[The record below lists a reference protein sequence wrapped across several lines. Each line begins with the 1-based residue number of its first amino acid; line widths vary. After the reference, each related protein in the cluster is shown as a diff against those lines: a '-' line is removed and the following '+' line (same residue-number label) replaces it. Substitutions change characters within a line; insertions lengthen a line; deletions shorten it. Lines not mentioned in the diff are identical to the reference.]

1 MKILLKHGH
10 LVLDGNREYLDG
22 AVRIEDGRIV
32 EVFPQTDR
40 IREIDDDLQ
49 ICDLNGSLVMP
60 GFFDTHTHG
69 IGNMCFDSADRK
81 QMDEISKAFAKDGT
95 TSYLATLSYDLNEE
109 GFRKQLKELEG
120 YQSPYSRF
128 EGIHME
134 GPFLSAKYSGAG
146 DPEKFL
152 PADPEILER
161 FLETSS
167 RIRQMTL
174 ACELPGAKQIAQIL
188 HDRGIRVMCG
198 HSEAGYDDL
207 DDNVDGFTHLF
218 NAMRGLHHRDQT
230 LVNCAFMNRWH
241 CELIADGTHVQRN
254 VLKLVLDNID
264 RDRILLISDSS
275 PARGMPDGRYT
286 FVSHE
291 CVKKDG
297 VFLNDEGHLAGSVA
311 SINDEMKVLYELGA
325 KYTDLLLYS
334 SLNAFRFYGL
344 DRQFGTI
351 EKGKH
356 ADLVVMDD
364 DLNIRRVM
372 LKGEWV
378 DD

>member
-1 MKILLKHGH
+1 MKTLLKHGH
-10 LVLDGNREYLDG
+10 LVVDGKREYLDG
-22 AVRIEDGRIV
+22 AVLIEEGRII

-40 IREIDDDLQ
+40 IKEIQEFDQ
-49 ICDLNGSLVMP
+49 TFDLNGSLVMP

-69 IGNMCFDSADRK
+69 IGNMSLDSADRK
-81 QMDEISKAFAKDGT
+81 QMDEISKLYALDGT
-95 TSYLATLSYDLNEE
+95 TSYLATLSYDLDSQGFLKRLKDLEE
-109 GFRKQLKELEG
+109 YESS
-120 YQSPYSRF
+120 YARF

-134 GPFLSAKYSGAG
+134 GPFLSKQYSGAG

-152 PADPEILER
+152 SADPKILKN
-161 FLETSS
+161 FLDASS
-167 RIRQMTL
+167 QIRQMTI
-174 ACELPGAKQIAQIL
+174 APELPGVAEISRLL

-198 HSEAGYDDL
+198 HSAATYEDL
-207 DDNVDGFTHLF
+207 NEYVDGFTHLF

-241 CELIADGTHVQRN
+241 CELIADGIHVQRN
-254 VLKLVLDNID
+254 VLKLVLNNID
-264 RDRILLISDSS
+264 KDLIILISDSS
-275 PARGMPDGRYT
+275 PARGMPDGRYMFLSQECTKEGNT
-286 FVSHE
+286 FR
-291 CVKKDG
+291 
-297 VFLNDEGHLAGSVA
+297 NDEGHLAGSVA

-344 DRQFGTI
+344 DQQFGTI

-356 ADLVVMDD
+356 ADLVIMDD

-372 LKGEWV
+372 LKGEWI